1 MDQQIT
7 LIGAHPSNQILLT
20 AVANVFNNRRSPV
33 AGRILLD
40 TGSTSNFITN
50 SFAEKLNIP
59 RKRCSIPVGTL
70 NGLTTYTKWKL
81 KISVQS
87 RDGKYQGKF
96 DCLTIPS
103 ISQFVPVRPI
113 PKNLIEIPK
122 NIKLADP
129 EFYKPAPID
138 ILLGS
143 GPTLS
148 LLCIGQIKMHNQ
160 GRSNLY
166 LQKTQLGWVIGGD
179 SSACN
184 EEIPRQVHHVQ
195 LHNMLSKFWEIEE
208 GPKRTYPSPEEIAA
222 EEHFRKYVRRDQS
235 GKYIVA
241 LPFNEKK
248 VKLGQSIEI
257 AQKRLNSLENK
268 FKKNPSIRRAYE
280 EVINEYITLGHMTK
294 ASEENPEGLF
304 LPHHA
309 VIKETSITTKLRVVF
324 DGSAKTSSGVSLNE
338 ALMIGP
344 TIQDDL
350 FSLVLRFR
358 FHKYVL
364 TGDIEK
370 MYRQFWV
377 REEDRKYQQILWRDE
392 TDKITTFQLNTV
404 TFGLSAAPFLAIRSL
419 HQLARDHEEQY
430 PQAARI
436 LLRDMYVDDLLTGFD
451 SLADAQSIQRELI
464 ECLKRGGL
472 NIRQWASNDP
482 ELLRHLPKESINQK
496 LFINDNKTLK
506 TLGVFWNSETDTI
519 NYSHKISS
527 EKKPVTKREILSD
540 IASIFDPLGLLG
552 PTTLTAK
559 HVMQQLWAAGIEW
572 DESVPTNIYT
582 QWVQYYQQL
591 PLLNNIHFKRHVVIP
606 DMGNLEIHGFA
617 DASSIAYGACL
628 YVRSTNVH
636 GQIKTQLLCSRSRVA
651 PLKTISIPRLELC
664 AALTLV
670 ELYNSVQKAIRFDPS
685 RVVLWSDSMITL
697 HWISKSPHLLQ
708 TFVANRVTEIQKGTK
723 HCEWRHIGSA
733 DNPADALSRGQL
745 PADFTNNALW
755 QVGPT
760 WLNGPEEEWPKNLD
774 IFPGTEEEFKTCLNI
789 TIDEGILNKFSCIHK
804 AERIIALCLRF
815 MKSCRKKTNTPKGP
829 LSVDE
834 RNEARLKMIK
844 MAQALSLPNDLKQ
857 GPSDLKK
864 TKQKYMSQLN
874 AFIDD
879 QGLWRVGGRLQHAN
893 ILYDQKHPIILP
905 QHNHVTDLIIREH
918 HLSHLHS
925 GTQTTLYALRQRYWP
940 LGGKAQI
947 RKIIWRCVECNRARP
962 IQVNYTMGNL
972 PTSRVTSSSSGVFQ
986 HVGVDYAGP
995 MSIKERKHQNR
1006 KQVKAY
1012 VAIFVCMA
1020 SKAVHLELVSDL
1032 TSIGFIGAL
1041 RRFVSRRGRPR
1052 HIYSDNGT
1060 NFVGANRELKQII
1073 EELHQQN
1080 FHDQVSQYLG
1090 DQGIDWHFSPPLS
1103 PNFGGLWEAAT
1114 LSSLFI

>member
-1 MDQQIT
+1 
-7 LIGAHPSNQILLT
+7 
-20 AVANVFNNRRSPV
+20 
-33 AGRILLD
+33 
-40 TGSTSNFITN
+40 
-50 SFAEKLNIP
+50 
-59 RKRCSIPVGTL
+59 
-70 NGLTTYTKWKL
+70 
-81 KISVQS
+81 
-87 RDGKYQGKF
+87 
-96 DCLTIPS
+96 
-103 ISQFVPVRPI
+103 
-113 PKNLIEIPK
+113 
-122 NIKLADP
+122 
-129 EFYKPAPID
+129 
-138 ILLGS
+138 
-143 GPTLS
+143 
-148 LLCIGQIKMHNQ
+148 
-160 GRSNLY
+160 
-166 LQKTQLGWVIGGD
+166 
-179 SSACN
+179 
-184 EEIPRQVHHVQ
+184 
-195 LHNMLSKFWEIEE
+195 
-208 GPKRTYPSPEEIAA
+208 
-222 EEHFRKYVRRDQS
+222 
-235 GKYIVA
+235 
-241 LPFNEKK
+241 
-248 VKLGQSIEI
+248 
-257 AQKRLNSLENK
+257 
-268 FKKNPSIRRAYE
+268 
-280 EVINEYITLGHMTK
+280 
-294 ASEENPEGLF
+294 
-304 LPHHA
+304 
-309 VIKETSITTKLRVVF
+309 
-324 DGSAKTSSGVSLNE
+324 
-338 ALMIGP
+338 MIGP

-392 TDKITTFQLNTV
+392 TDKITRFQLNTV

-582 QWVQYYQQL
+582 QWVKYYQQL
-591 PLLNNIHFKRHVVIP
+591 PLLNNIHFKRHVVIH
-606 DMGNLEIHGFA
+606 DMSNLEIHGFA

-651 PLKTISIPRLELC
+651 PLKTISIPRLDLC

-708 TFVANRVTEIQKGTK
+708 TFVANRVTDIQKGTK
-723 HCEWRHIGSA
+723 NCEWRHIGSA

-844 MAQALSLPNDLKQ
+844 MAQVLSLPNDLKQ
-857 GPSDLKK
+857 RPSDLKK

-879 QGLWRVGGRLQHAN
+879 
-893 ILYDQKHPIILP
+893 
-905 QHNHVTDLIIREH
+905 
-918 HLSHLHS
+918 
-925 GTQTTLYALRQRYWP
+925 
-940 LGGKAQI
+940 
-947 RKIIWRCVECNRARP
+947 
-962 IQVNYTMGNL
+962 
-972 PTSRVTSSSSGVFQ
+972 
-986 HVGVDYAGP
+986 
-995 MSIKERKHQNR
+995 
-1006 KQVKAY
+1006 
-1012 VAIFVCMA
+1012 
-1020 SKAVHLELVSDL
+1020 
-1032 TSIGFIGAL
+1032 
-1041 RRFVSRRGRPR
+1041 
-1052 HIYSDNGT
+1052 
-1060 NFVGANRELKQII
+1060 
-1073 EELHQQN
+1073 
-1080 FHDQVSQYLG
+1080 
-1090 DQGIDWHFSPPLS
+1090 
-1103 PNFGGLWEAAT
+1103 
-1114 LSSLFI
+1114 